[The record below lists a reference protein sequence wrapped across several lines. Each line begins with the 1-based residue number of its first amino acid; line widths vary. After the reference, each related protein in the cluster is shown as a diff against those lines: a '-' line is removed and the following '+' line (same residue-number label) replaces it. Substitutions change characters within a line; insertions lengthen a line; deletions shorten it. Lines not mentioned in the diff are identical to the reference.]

1 MLRAFRTGGD
11 HARSCRRNG
20 HRRRA
25 FRISSGPLRTL
36 RQPEIEHL
44 HRSIRRDLDVGRLQ
58 IAMDDSLRVCD
69 LEGRGDLPRDLQNF
83 IEGEWTPRESL
94 DPGRLELR
102 GNPIPV
108 LDDVDGNV
116 IAGNGRFD
124 FSLTGTFIYLSG
136 NTLGSP
142 SSLVWM
148 DASGK
153 TENVMPPRA
162 TMSPRVSPDAHYS
175 ITGKLGEGGMGAGR
189 QLDRI
194 SRGWRWQAR
203 QDRGAGRRAGRAVR
217 RRLRNGSELD
227 RRRPYRLRAWQPQRS
242 GQDLRF
248 GLRRAKMLRV
258 PAGAIAGGRG
268 GRQRVGSR

>member
-1 MLRAFRTGGD
+1 MPARVGEMVIVGELSASPADPSALFASPKSSTFTVPSGVILMLAGFRSRWTIPFACAISRAAAICRAIFRTSSRG
-11 HARSCRRNG
+11 
-20 HRRRA
+20 
-25 FRISSGPLRTL
+25 SGP
-36 RQPEIEHL
+36 
-44 HRSIRRDLDVGRLQ
+44 
-58 IAMDDSLRVCD
+58 
-69 LEGRGDLPRDLQNF
+69 RG
-83 IEGEWTPRESL
+83 ESL